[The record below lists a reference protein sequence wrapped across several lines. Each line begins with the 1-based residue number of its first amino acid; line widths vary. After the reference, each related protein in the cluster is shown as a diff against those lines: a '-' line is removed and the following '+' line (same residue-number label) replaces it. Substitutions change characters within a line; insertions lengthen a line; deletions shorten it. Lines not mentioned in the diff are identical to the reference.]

1 MAISPNNFPEQ
12 SAMYFLEKQGHNIL
26 NSIQAVK
33 EALKSEFGSED
44 LIFLDLKDGYLPD
57 QEIEWVSD
65 PLKRSV
71 YVIPYVNEYTLDAW
85 CESTGIESNLKD
97 GEDLKLI
104 IDDVEETEVSISA
117 KEMLSF
123 GAWLLKSNF
132 VSMGQHHLS
141 LNGKKIF
148 VNALMVY
155 AQSFRTS

>member
-12 SAMYFLEKQGHNIL
+12 SAMRFLEKQGHKIL

-33 EALKSEFGSED
+33 KALQSEFGSED
-44 LIFLDLKDGYLPD
+44 LIFLDLHDGYLPD

-65 PLKRSV
+65 PLKKSV

-104 IDDVEETEVSISA
+104 IDEEETEVSISA
-117 KEMLSF
+117 MEMLSF
-123 GAWLLKSNF
+123 GDRLLKSNF
-132 VSMGQHHLS
+132 VSMAEHHLS
-141 LNGKKIF
+141 LSGKKIF
-148 VNALMVY
+148 INALMDY